1 MFATAFSTCSRH
13 TKIIVTA
20 KKKIVQK
27 IVEVGM
33 PAEQVES
40 MMQVGLSQVRI
51 ELQTHFKA
59 EVANVLRKQQG
70 PTVAWRMRH

>member
-13 TKIIVTA
+13 RKIIETA
-20 KKKIVQK
+20 KEKIVEK

-40 MMQVGLSQVRI
+40 LMQVKHSQVRI
-51 ELQTHFKA
+51 THFKA
-59 EVANVLRKQQG
+59 EVANVLQKQPG